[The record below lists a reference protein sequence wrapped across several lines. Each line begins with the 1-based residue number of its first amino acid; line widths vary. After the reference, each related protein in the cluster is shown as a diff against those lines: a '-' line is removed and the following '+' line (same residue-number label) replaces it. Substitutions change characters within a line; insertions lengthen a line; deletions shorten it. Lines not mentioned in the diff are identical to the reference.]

1 MLKNITNLAGGKWEV
16 NAFLILGLYVVLVA
30 GEHFSLLHHLR
41 TALPACLTQKK
52 SYLQPLLWEL
62 GVVLAHCSLPGKP
75 WCRRP
80 SLVSKGESSLWSKW
94 TVCETFTNTPRSTIH
109 LLPKEIQLSLPLFTR
124 RGVGDFEGEKAPPS
138 QPSPLCEPKSAGAH
152 SVEQLREAPRATS
165 AWDETR
171 APRTI
176 PREPR

>member
-1 MLKNITNLAGGKWEV
+1 MLKNVTNLAGGKWEV

-75 WCRRP
+75 WCRR
-80 SLVSKGESSLWSKW
+80 
-94 TVCETFTNTPRSTIH
+94 TVCETLANTPRSTIH

-152 SVEQLREAPRATS
+152 WVEQLREAPRATS